1 MNRAELKRVISGH
14 MTEKIMDGSLKP
26 DSAPDLISFIDEAI
40 DSREQYLISGLA
52 ELVRAW
58 EASMGEDDKSLY
70 TLGLRRAITSQSMAM
85 MLETSR
91 GHLTTMSSHVRKS
104 YCVLCDAKIPVRVTY
119 LYEKELNGW
128 LCKPCWNDRNDSPKT
143 NLKSTLS

>member
-14 MTEKIMDGSLKP
+14 ITEKIMDGSLKP

-70 TLGLRRAITSQSMAM
+70 TLGLRRAIDLIRESDYKPIN
-85 MLETSR
+85 
-91 GHLTTMSSHVRKS
+91 GDDVRNFQRPF
-104 YCVLCDAKIPVRVTY
+104 DHH
-119 LYEKELNGW
+119 E
-128 LCKPCWNDRNDSPKT
+128 
-143 NLKSTLS
+143 